1 MRPSPSTP
9 KAGVSARYERVSA
22 CRRMETVNRAE
33 AKRRVSAPVSSG
45 AAIASPPV
53 SAASARQSGR
63 SCRTFMATYRTFQ
76 PRFAAISAAARAA
89 SAGNGGAPRPRRGHT
104 RRISSRC
111 AGEMSVSI
119 AGSVPRISSG
129 SLTPCSF
136 AAARLSL
143 SRKTIVSAQS
153 FRAAVHLAQPPGE
166 SGPSPAPY
174 RSVRQPLRFPFCSSA
189 R

>member
-1 MRPSPSTP
+1 MSKLLDMSTYARIDHFNYFRGMP
-9 KAGVSARYERVSA
+9 NPFMGVTVNVDVTELVSA

-89 SAGNGGAPRPRRGHT
+89 SAGNGGAPRPRRGHCGLYDD
-104 RRISSRC
+104 RR
-111 AGEMSVSI
+111 
-119 AGSVPRISSG
+119 
-129 SLTPCSF
+129 
-136 AAARLSL
+136 ARG
-143 SRKTIVSAQS
+143 
-153 FRAAVHLAQPPGE
+153 QPG
-166 SGPSPAPY
+166 
-174 RSVRQPLRFPFCSSA
+174 V
-189 R
+189 